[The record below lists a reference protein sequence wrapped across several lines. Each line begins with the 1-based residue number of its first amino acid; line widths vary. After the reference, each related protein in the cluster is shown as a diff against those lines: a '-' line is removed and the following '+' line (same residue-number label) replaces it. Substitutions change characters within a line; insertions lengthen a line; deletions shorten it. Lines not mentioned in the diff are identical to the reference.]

1 MNRNPVHPA
10 GRAVLALL
18 LSFCAALP
26 AARAQEEQVP
36 APTSTPPPAE
46 LVTHQVPR
54 ATSPVEVDGE
64 LDEAAWAQAVV
75 VPIAYEWTP
84 GDNATPPVAT
94 EGLVTYDDEH
104 LYVAW
109 RAHDPEPGKIRAH
122 LMDRDSI
129 DTFVQDDHVVLLVD
143 TFDDER
149 RAYQFRINPLGV
161 QADAFN
167 SEVDGTEDWSFDLIW
182 ASAGRIGDDG
192 YVVEIAIPLKQ
203 LRFPAS
209 QGQQTWRM
217 ELGRSWPR
225 SVRHRIADHPTD
237 RNRGCGLCQYHRF
250 VGFEGLQ
257 PGRNLELDPTLTA
270 IRTDVR
276 EDFPE
281 GDLEGGEEDFE
292 PGLTA
297 RWGIT
302 PNVTLSAAVN
312 PDFSQVEAD
321 VAQLAVNERFA
332 LFFPEKRPFF
342 LEGADFFDTPVDA
355 VFTRTVVDPEWGL
368 KTTGKVGPNV
378 FGLFATSDEV
388 TSLLL
393 PSNQGSFNALLEQ
406 EVTGGVLRYRRDVGA
421 RSTLGALVTAREGD
435 GYHNHVGGL
444 DGFLR
449 LTDSDSVRLQVLA
462 SDTEYPFLFA
472 GPNGQPVGSFDGY
485 AAHASYNRVDRNW
498 FGGLT
503 YNDRDPGFRADS
515 GFVPRVDI
523 REAEGFLVRRFWP
536 QPGAWWVSSELGVN
550 LSRTEDHAGAL
561 TDEAWFLFGN
571 VRGPLQL
578 QANFN
583 LARRKTRFGGILY
596 EDLDLADVFVTLQPT
611 GSVRLAL
618 FAQQS
623 ETVDFANNRPAD
635 QLLVAPTVELK
646 LGRHLNLQVDH
657 TLLQLDVLDDRR
669 LFEVQLTQLRAIYN
683 FNVRSFV
690 RAIVQHQELAQ
701 DPSLFGFPTV
711 ASAEDLFTQLLFS
724 YKLNPQ
730 TVLFVGYSD
739 NSSGFDQVDL
749 TRADRTFFVKV
760 GYAWIL

>member
-1 MNRNPVHPA
+1 MNRPSRP
-10 GRAVLALL
+10 ALL
-18 LSFCAALP
+18 LLLVAAAAPGPGSLAQEQPAVAP
-26 AARAQEEQVP
+26 AAPAAPGAQ
-36 APTSTPPPAE
+36 
-46 LVTHQVPR
+46 LVTHPVPR
-54 ATSPVEVDGE
+54 ATSAIHVDGE
-64 LDEAAWAQAVV
+64 LDEPAWAQAAV

-94 EGLVTYDDEH
+94 EGLVTYDDDH

-109 RAHDPEPGKIRAH
+109 RAHDPEPEKIRAH

-129 DTFVQDDHVVLLVD
+129 DTFVQDDHVTLLVD

-149 RAYQFRINPLGV
+149 RAYQFRVNPLGV

-182 ASAGRIGDDG
+182 ASAGRIGPDG
-192 YVVEIAIPLKQ
+192 YVVEIAVPLKQ

-209 QGQQTWRM
+209 QQEQTWRM

-225 SVRHRIADHPTD
+225 SLRHRIADHPTD
-237 RNRGCGLCQYHRF
+237 RNRGCGFCQYNRY
-250 VGFEGLQ
+250 VGFAGLQ

-270 IRTDVR
+270 TRTDER
-276 EDFPE
+276 ADFPE
-281 GDLEGGEEDFE
+281 GELEDGEEDFE
-292 PGLTA
+292 PGLSA

-321 VAQLAVNERFA
+321 AAQLEVNERFA

-355 VFTRTVVDPEWGL
+355 VFTRTVVDPEWGI

-393 PSNQGSFNALLEQ
+393 PSNQGSRSALIEEQ
-406 EVTGGVLRYRRDVGA
+406 VHGGVLRYRRDIGA
-421 RSTLGALVTAREGD
+421 RSTLGALVTARDGD
-435 GYHNHVGGL
+435 GYSNTVGGL

-449 LTDSDSVRLQVLA
+449 LTDSDSVRFQYLGSQ
-462 SDTEYPFLFA
+462 TEYPFLFA
-472 GPNGQPVGSFDGY
+472 GANGQPQGSFDGY
-485 AAHASYNRVDRNW
+485 AAHASYNHVSRNW
-498 FGGLT
+498 FGNLA
-503 YNDRDPGFRADS
+503 YDDRDPGFRADS
-515 GFVPRVDI
+515 GFVPRVDV
-523 REAEGFLVRRFWP
+523 RAVDGALTRRFWP
-536 QPGAWWVSSELGVN
+536 QPGAWWIGAELGTS
-550 LSRTEDHAGAL
+550 LERTENHEGDL
-561 TDEAWFLFGN
+561 TDEALYLFGN

-583 LARRKTRFGGILY
+583 VARRKTRFGGVLY
-596 EDLDLADVFVTLQPT
+596 EDLDLANVFVTLQPT

-618 FAQQS
+618 FAQDS

-635 QLLVAPTVELK
+635 QLFVQPTVELK

-657 TLLQLDVLDDRR
+657 TLLQLDVLEGRE

-690 RAIVQHQELAQ
+690 RAIVQHQDLTQ
-701 DPSLFGFPTV
+701 DPSLFGFPV
-711 ASAEDLFTQLLFS
+711 DGSSEDLFTQLLFS

-739 NSSGFDQVDL
+739 NSFGFDEVDL
-749 TRADRTFFVKV
+749 TRANRTFFVKV